1 MVSPVFRS
9 NIPDTLQNNA
19 KAIVINLKQV
29 IMSVRT
35 RLNIVW
41 VEDLFIFRYLG
52 LDKYQ
57 AL

>member
-19 KAIVINLKQV
+19 KAIVTNLKKV
-29 IMSVRT
+29 TTSVRI

-41 VEDLFIFRYLG
+41 VEVLFIFRYLG
-52 LDKYQ
+52 LDKY
-57 AL
+57 